1 MQTYAIRSCI
11 VVLALLSGVTPAL
24 AQGRSSQLPASPEIL
39 EDGRVTFRVRAP
51 NAGEVMLNGEFM
63 SGNVPLTK
71 GDDGV
76 WSVTVGPIEPEIYGY
91 SFVVDGLQSVDQSNP
106 DLKYRVVGG
115 HASLLDV
122 PGDEPRFFDAQDV
135 PHGGVAV
142 HWYTSGALD
151 GAQRRL
157 FVYTPPG
164 YESMDE
170 DLPVLYL
177 LHGAGG
183 DDAQWTWLGQ
193 ANLIMDNLLA
203 AGRIEPMIV
212 AMPNG
217 YAFDPV
223 AVPFGAEQRAGFERD
238 LLNDIIPLV
247 EGAYRVRSDRDSR
260 AIAGL
265 SMGGGQSLMLGL
277 RHLDRFSYIAA
288 FSTAMLGIS
297 TESLDE
303 TAEFASVAQD
313 TQDANRRINLL
324 WLGCGTEDF
333 LYDSNEAFS
342 RMLAESGLEHT
353 FRTTGGI
360 HNWVVWRRYLNEVA
374 PLLFR

>member
-1 MQTYAIRSCI
+1 MRALAIRSG
-11 VVLALLSGVTPAL
+11 VLSLALLFGVVPAV
-24 AQGRSSQLPASPEIL
+24 AQGRSNQLPDSPEIMA
-39 EDGRVTFRVRAP
+39 DGRVTFRVRAP
-51 NAGEVMLNGEFM
+51 GAGEVMLNGEFM
-63 SGNVPLTK
+63 SENVPMTK
-71 GDDGV
+71 GEDGV
-76 WSVTVGPIEPEIYGY
+76 WSVTIGPIEPEIYGY
-91 SFVVDGLQSVDQSNP
+91 SFIVDGLQTVDQSNP
-106 DLKYRVVGG
+106 GLKYRSVGG

-122 PGDEPRFFDAQDV
+122 RGDEPRFFDAKDV
-135 PHGGVAV
+135 PHGNVAV
-142 HWYTSGALD
+142 HWYTSRSLD

-164 YESMDE
+164 YEAMDE

-193 ANLIMDNLLA
+193 ANLIMDNLMA

-212 AMPNG
+212 VMPNN

-223 AVPFGAEQRAGFERD
+223 AIRFGEEQRAGFERD
-238 LLNDIIPLV
+238 LLDDIIPLV
-247 EGAYRVRSDRDSR
+247 ESTYRAKPDRDSR

-277 RHLDRFSYIAA
+277 GHLDRFSYIAA

-297 TESLDE
+297 TASLDE
-303 TAEFASVAQD
+303 TAEFAPVASDPQS
-313 TQDANRRINLL
+313 ANRRIHLL
-324 WLGCGTEDF
+324 WLGCGTEDT
-333 LYDSNEAFS
+333 LYGSNETFS

-353 FRTTGGI
+353 FRSTGGI